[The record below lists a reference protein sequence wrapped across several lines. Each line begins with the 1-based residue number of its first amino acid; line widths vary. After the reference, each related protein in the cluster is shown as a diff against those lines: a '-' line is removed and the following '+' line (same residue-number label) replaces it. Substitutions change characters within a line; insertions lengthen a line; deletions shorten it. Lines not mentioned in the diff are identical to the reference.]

1 MMTVDL
7 FFQLLI
13 NGISIGLL
21 YSLASLGLVL
31 VLGVARIFNFAHGDF
46 YMLGAYALYA
56 FYALLRFNFFLSVLL
71 SAGLVALL
79 GAFCNQSVFQY
90 MRGNLLKAAAATI
103 GLGIIARHAVLQ
115 GFGTAA
121 KGVRPALPGVIHIGN
136 ISIGMDRMA
145 LIVYSLLLM
154 GVLAWFLTRTKVGL
168 AMRATSI
175 DEVAAQLQGIN
186 ARRMYLVA
194 IAVGFGLAGVAGAIV
209 APVYTLNSEMG
220 HEMLFLILMV
230 VILGGMQSALG
241 AVVGG
246 LIIGLA
252 MSFGFH
258 FIGGL
263 SDIAIFLL
271 IGLILLFKPWGL
283 FGRPIH
289 V

>member
-1 MMTVDL
+1 MTTDL

-21 YSLASLGLVL
+21 YSLVALGLIL
-31 VLGVARIFNFAHGDF
+31 VLGVAGVFNFAHGDF

-56 FYALLRFNFFLSVLL
+56 FYAILHFDFFISVLL
-71 SAGLVALL
+71 SAVVVALL
-79 GAFCNQSVFQY
+79 GAFCNQFIFQF
-90 MRGNLLKAAAATI
+90 MRGDLLKAAAATI
-103 GLGIIARHAVLQ
+103 GLGIIARQAVLQ

-121 KGVRPALPGVIHIGN
+121 KGVRPGIPGMICIGN
-136 ISIGMDRMA
+136 IIMSIDRLA
-145 LIVYSLLLM
+145 LIGYCLFLM
-154 GVLAWFLTRTKVGL
+154 GVLTWFLTRTKAGL

-175 DEVAAQLQGIN
+175 DGVAAQLQGIN
-186 ARRMYLVA
+186 VCKMYLLA
-194 IAVGFGLAGVAGAIV
+194 MALGFGLAGVAGAIV

-241 AVVGG
+241 AVAGG

-252 MSFGFH
+252 LSFGFH

-263 SDIAIFLL
+263 SDIGLFLL
-271 IGLILLFKPWGL
+271 IGLILLLKPWGL

>member
-1 MMTVDL
+1 MTADL

-21 YSLASLGLVL
+21 YSLVALGLVL
-31 VLGVARIFNFAHGDF
+31 VLGVAGIFNFAHGDF

-56 FYALLRFNFFLSVLL
+56 FYAVLRFNFFISVLL
-71 SAGLVALL
+71 SAAVGALL
-79 GAFCNQSVFQY
+79 GVFFNQSMFRY

-103 GLGIIARHAVLQ
+103 GLGIIARQAVLQ

-121 KGVRPALPGVIHIGN
+121 KGVRPPFPGMIHIGN
-136 ISIGMDRMA
+136 IILSADRMA
-145 LIVYSLLLM
+145 LIGYSLFLM
-154 GVLAWFLTRTKVGL
+154 GMLTWFLTKTKTGL
-168 AMRATSI
+168 AMRAISI

-186 ARRMYLVA
+186 TRRMYLL
-194 IAVGFGLAGVAGAIV
+194 AVSLGFALAGVSGAIV

-220 HEMLFLILMV
+220 DQMLFLILMV
-230 VILGGMQSALG
+230 IILGGMQSPLG

-252 MSFGFH
+252 LSFGFH
-258 FIGGL
+258 FIGGF
-263 SDIAIFLL
+263 SDIFIFLL
-271 IGLILLFKPWGL
+271 IGIILLFKPWGL

-289 V
+289 I